1 MASGGSQGTYA
12 PGGNIPQGAAPGGGY
27 PRPQMG
33 QQSGQS
39 PIQQGICHFSWKTK
53 LLLFFLAR
61 SQYFQECKN
70 ISTMIFFPQVIP
82 EEPVDAEIKIFLTS
96 AYLLNA
102 KHDVLTLTILITH

>member
-1 MASGGSQGTYA
+1 MGEAREHMHLEETYPKEQHQGEATLDHRWASRVVS
-12 PGGNIPQGAAPGGGY
+12 PQYSKVYVILVG
-27 PRPQMG
+27 
-33 QQSGQS
+33 
-39 PIQQGICHFSWKTK
+39 K
-53 LLLFFLAR
+53 LSCYFFLAR